1 MIMSCLPQVPVLE
14 WLIRKILDFCFMP
27 AWKFD
32 MLIMRYLGPGRI
44 RIINPY
50 CILGGTLY
58 AGLGDAKKT
67 N

>member
-1 MIMSCLPQVPVLE
+1 
-14 WLIRKILDFCFMP
+14 MP